1 MSKIGFVYNA
11 LVAEAPPLIESLIS
25 RLDLRGRS
33 WTSSAF
39 DVDAREADFADT
51 SMIVVAGGDGTI
63 LRTVHAVAARA
74 IPIVAVNLGRVGFM
88 SELRVEDAAERLP
101 IYFNGNVR
109 VERRMMLRA
118 TVTDGGG
125 RQILSADALNDV
137 VVGRGGVA
145 RLLDIDTVVDGEFLT
160 SYRADAVIVSTP
172 TGSTGYA
179 LSAGAP
185 IFFPEALMMMLQP
198 VAAHTGLR
206 DGLVLPPDTVVELA
220 ASDGKRA
227 SLSVDG
233 MEDVELEPDFI
244 VSVRRSPRE
253 ALFLRAQPRTA
264 FYTELA
270 GRLGLVYNLS
280 HPAGNSQKTEAP
292 ARKAALSRGAT
303 SS

>member
-1 MSKIGFVYNA
+1 MSQIGFVYNA
-11 LVAEAPPLIESLIS
+11 LVADAPPLIESLIS
-25 RLDLRGRS
+25 RLELRGRS

-39 DVDAREADFADT
+39 DVAEREAEFADT
-51 SMIVVAGGDGTI
+51 SLIVVAGGDGTI
-63 LRTVHAVAARA
+63 LRTVHAVAAYA
-74 IPIVAVNLGRVGFM
+74 IPLVAVNLGRVGFM
-88 SELRVEDAAERLP
+88 SELRAEEAADLLP
-101 IYFNGNVR
+101 VYLTGGVR

-118 TVTDGGG
+118 TVTDGEG
-125 RQILSADALNDV
+125 RRILRADALNDV

-145 RLLDIDTVVDGEFLT
+145 RLLDIDTVVDGQFLT

-206 DGLVLPPDTVVELA
+206 DGLVLPPDTEVGLT
-220 ASDGKRA
+220 ASDGERA

-233 MEDVELEPDFI
+233 MEDVELEPDYI

-264 FYTELA
+264 FYTELT

-280 HPAGNSQKTEAP
+280 HP
-292 ARKAALSRGAT
+292 
-303 SS
+303 

>member
-11 LVAEAPPLIESLIS
+11 LVAEAPQLIESLIA
-25 RLDLRGRS
+25 RLDLGGRS

-39 DVDAREADFADT
+39 DVGGRGAEFADT
-51 SMIVVAGGDGTI
+51 SMVVVAGGDGTI

-74 IPIVAVNLGRVGFM
+74 VPIVAVNLGRVGFM
-88 SELRVEDAAERLP
+88 SELRAEDAAERLP
-101 IYFNGNVR
+101 LYFNGDVR

-118 TVTDGGG
+118 VVSDGGG
-125 RQILSADALNDV
+125 REILSADALNDV

-145 RLLDIDTVVDGEFLT
+145 RLLDIDTTVDGEFLT

-206 DGLVLPPDTVVELA
+206 DGLVLPHDTEVRLA
-220 ASDGKRA
+220 ATDGEHA

-233 MEDVELEPDFI
+233 MDDVELAPDFT
-244 VSVRRSPRE
+244 VTVRRSPHE

-264 FYTELA
+264 FYTDLTR
-270 GRLGLVYNLS
+270 RLGLVYNLT
-280 HPAGNSQKTEAP
+280 HP
-292 ARKAALSRGAT
+292 
-303 SS
+303 

>member
-1 MSKIGFVYNA
+1 MSQIGFVYNA
-11 LVAEAPPLIESLIS
+11 LVADAPPLIESLVS
-25 RLDLRGRS
+25 RLELRGRS

-39 DVDAREADFADT
+39 DVAEREAEFADT
-51 SMIVVAGGDGTI
+51 SLIVVAGGDGTI
-63 LRTVHAVAARA
+63 LRTVHAVAAHA

-88 SELRVEDAAERLP
+88 SELRAEEAADLLP
-101 IYFNGNVR
+101 VYLTGGVR

-118 TVTDGGG
+118 TVTDGEG
-125 RQILSADALNDV
+125 RRILRADALNDV

-145 RLLDIDTVVDGEFLT
+145 RLLDIDTVVDGQFLT

-206 DGLVLPPDTVVELA
+206 DGLVLPPDTEVALT
-220 ASDGKRA
+220 ASDCERA

-233 MEDVELEPDFI
+233 MEDVELEPDYI

-264 FYTELA
+264 FYTELT

-280 HPAGNSQKTEAP
+280 HP
-292 ARKAALSRGAT
+292 
-303 SS
+303 

>member
-11 LVAEAPPLIESLIS
+11 LVAEAPQLIESLIA
-25 RLDLRGRS
+25 RLDLGGRS

-39 DVDAREADFADT
+39 DVGARGAEFADT
-51 SMIVVAGGDGTI
+51 SMVVVAGGDGTI

-74 IPIVAVNLGRVGFM
+74 VPIVAVNLGRVGFM
-88 SELRVEDAAERLP
+88 SELRAEDAAERLP
-101 IYFNGNVR
+101 LYFNGNVR

-118 TVTDGGG
+118 VVSDSGG
-125 RQILSADALNDV
+125 REILSADALNDV

-145 RLLDIDTVVDGEFLT
+145 RLLDIDTTVDGEFLT

-206 DGLVLPPDTVVELA
+206 DGLVLPHDTEVRLA
-220 ASDGKRA
+220 ATDGEHA

-233 MEDVELEPDFI
+233 MDDVELAPDFT
-244 VSVRRSPRE
+244 VTVRRSPHE
-253 ALFLRAQPRTA
+253 ALFLRSQPRTA
-264 FYTELA
+264 FYTDLTR
-270 GRLGLVYNLS
+270 RLGLVYNLT
-280 HPAGNSQKTEAP
+280 HP
-292 ARKAALSRGAT
+292 
-303 SS
+303 

>member
-39 DVDAREADFADT
+39 DVGAREAEFADT

-63 LRTVHAVAARA
+63 LRTVHAVAAWG
-74 IPIVAVNLGRVGFM
+74 IPLVAVNLGRVGFM

-101 IYFNGNVR
+101 IYFNGNDVR
-109 VERRMMLRA
+109 LERRMMLRA

-125 RQILSADALNDV
+125 RRILSADALNDV

-206 DGLVLPPDTVVELA
+206 DGLVLPPDTEVTLA

-233 MEDVELEPDFI
+233 MDDVELEPDFI
-244 VSVRRSPRE
+244 VSVSRSPRE

-280 HPAGNSQKTEAP
+280 HPSGNSQKSEAP
-292 ARKAALSRGAT
+292 AP
-303 SS
+303 

>member
-11 LVAEAPPLIESLIS
+11 LVAEAPQLIESLIA
-25 RLDLRGRS
+25 RLDLGGRS
-33 WTSSAF
+33 WASSAF
-39 DVDAREADFADT
+39 DVGGREAEFADT

-74 IPIVAVNLGRVGFM
+74 VPIVAVNLGRVGFM
-88 SELRVEDAAERLP
+88 SELKVEDAAERLP
-101 IYFNGNVR
+101 LYFNGDVR

-118 TVTDGGG
+118 TVADGDG
-125 RQILSADALNDV
+125 RRILSADALNDV

-206 DGLVLPPDTVVELA
+206 DGLVLPHDTEVSLA
-220 ASDGKRA
+220 AKDGERA

-233 MEDVELEPDFI
+233 MEDVELAPDFT
-244 VSVRRSPRE
+244 VSVRRSPHE

-264 FYTELA
+264 FYTDLTR
-270 GRLGLVYNLS
+270 RLGLVYNLT
-280 HPAGNSQKTEAP
+280 HP
-292 ARKAALSRGAT
+292 
-303 SS
+303 

>member
-1 MSKIGFVYNA
+1 MSQIGFVYNA

-25 RLDLRGRS
+25 RLELRGRS

-39 DVDAREADFADT
+39 EVARRESEFADT

-63 LRTVHAVAARA
+63 LRTVHAVAAYG

-88 SELRVEDAAERLP
+88 SELRAEEAAERLP
-101 IYFNGNVR
+101 VYFNGEVR
-109 VERRMMLRA
+109 TERRMMLRA

-125 RQILSADALNDV
+125 RRILSADALNDV

-206 DGLVLPPDTVVELA
+206 DGLVLPPDTEVSLT

-233 MEDVELEPDFI
+233 MEDVELEPEYV

-264 FYTELA
+264 FYTELT

-280 HPAGNSQKTEAP
+280 HP
-292 ARKAALSRGAT
+292 
-303 SS
+303 

>member
-11 LVAEAPPLIESLIS
+11 LVAEAPQLIESLIA
-25 RLDLRGRS
+25 RLDLGGRS

-39 DVDAREADFADT
+39 DVGGRGAEFADT
-51 SMIVVAGGDGTI
+51 SMVVVAGGDGTI

-74 IPIVAVNLGRVGFM
+74 VPIVAVNLGRVGFM
-88 SELRVEDAAERLP
+88 SELRAEDAAERLP
-101 IYFNGNVR
+101 LYFNGDVR

-118 TVTDGGG
+118 VVSDGGG
-125 RQILSADALNDV
+125 REILSADALNDV

-145 RLLDIDTVVDGEFLT
+145 RLLDIGTTVDGEFLT

-206 DGLVLPPDTVVELA
+206 DGLVLPHDTEVRLA
-220 ASDGKRA
+220 ATDGEHA

-233 MEDVELEPDFI
+233 MDDVELAPDFT
-244 VSVRRSPRE
+244 VTVRRSPHE

-264 FYTELA
+264 FYTDLTR
-270 GRLGLVYNLS
+270 RLGLVYNLT
-280 HPAGNSQKTEAP
+280 HP
-292 ARKAALSRGAT
+292 
-303 SS
+303 

>member
-1 MSKIGFVYNA
+1 MPAIGFVYNA
-11 LVAEAPPLIESLIS
+11 LVSEAPDLIDSLIS
-25 RLDLRGRS
+25 DLELWSRS
-33 WTSSAF
+33 WVSSAY
-39 DVDAREADFADT
+39 DVACHESKFADT
-51 SMIVVAGGDGTI
+51 VLIVVAGGDGTI
-63 LRTVHAVAARA
+63 LRTVHAVAGHS

-88 SELRVEDAAERLP
+88 SELRVEEAAERLP
-101 IYFNGNVR
+101 GYLNGDVR

-118 TVTDGGG
+118 VVTDGRGDH
-125 RQILSADALNDV
+125 ILTADALNDV

-206 DGLVLPPDTVVELA
+206 DGLVLPHDTEIVLA
-220 ASDGKRA
+220 ATDGKHA

-233 MEDVELEPDFI
+233 MEDVDLAPEYRVTI
-244 VSVRRSPRE
+244 RRSPHE
-253 ALFLRAQPRTA
+253 ALFLRSNPRTG
-264 FYTELA
+264 FYTSLTR
-270 GRLGLVYNLS
+270 RLGLVYNLT
-280 HPAGNSQKTEAP
+280 PPT
-292 ARKAALSRGAT
+292 
-303 SS
+303 

>member
-1 MSKIGFVYNA
+1 MLNLTPTTARKPDGESPNTRMSNIGFVYNA
-11 LVAEAPPLIESLIS
+11 LVAEAPQLIETLIA
-25 RLDLRGRS
+25 RLDLGARA
-33 WTSSAF
+33 WASSAF
-39 DVDAREADFADT
+39 ELGARAADFADT
-51 SMIVVAGGDGTI
+51 SLIVVAGGDGTI
-63 LRTVHAVAARA
+63 LRTVHAVAARPV
-74 IPIVAVNLGRVGFM
+74 PIVAVNLGRVGFM
-88 SELRVEDAAERLP
+88 SELKAEDAAERLP
-101 IYFNGNVR
+101 LYLNGNVR

-118 TVTDGGG
+118 TVSDGDG

-206 DGLVLPPDTVVELA
+206 DGLVLPHDTEVALA
-220 ASDGKRA
+220 ARDGKRA

-233 MEDVELEPDFI
+233 MEDVELAPDFT
-244 VSVRRSPRE
+244 VKVRRGPRE

-264 FYTELA
+264 FYTDLTR
-270 GRLGLVYNLS
+270 RLGLVYNLT
-280 HPAGNSQKTEAP
+280 HP
-292 ARKAALSRGAT
+292 
-303 SS
+303 